1 MPVSSLELDVSIL
14 EYTRMFYNC
23 TSSNCSHFLQQ
34 EIRWDLVVIHGQ
46 ISQSTVSKLRPSRK
60 DLVIW
65 NIQFLDLF
73 GGYLFSWANWIPVLI
88 VCT

>member
-23 TSSNCSHFLQQ
+23 TSSNSCSHFLQQ

-46 ISQSTVSKLRPSRK
+46 ISQSTVSKLRPSSIERK
-60 DLVIW
+60 NSFRFLRVFLAHR
-65 NIQFLDLF
+65 IQSSSSL
-73 GGYLFSWANWIPVLI
+73 SR
-88 VCT
+88 

>member
-23 TSSNCSHFLQQ
+23 TSSHFLQQ

-46 ISQSTVSKLRPSRK
+46 ISQSTVSKLRPSSIERK
-60 DLVIW
+60 NSFRFLRVFLAHR
-65 NIQFLDLF
+65 IQSSSSL
-73 GGYLFSWANWIPVLI
+73 SI
-88 VCT
+88 